1 MHKESLY
8 NFYLYLLILILISFF
23 YGFRDLSI
31 GYDSYVYA
39 MNFIYIEDHHFS
51 FEPFFD
57 FFTKTI
63 RFFTSN
69 YSIYFSLI
77 CLIIL
82 VNYLIL
88 NFLIYKK
95 ELFKYRFLIIIS
107 FLISSTWVLTIIT
120 NAMRQGVGLSFLFIF
135 LWLFLNKKYK
145 LSIFFLIPALLSH
158 GSIILFI
165 LIFGLLLIKNNRIYF
180 FLVGLFSIFYP
191 LGINENIVN
200 KFSQILGIDLYDK
213 IKNYAVAADAW
224 VGFQLNFYLYTIF
237 WFLCF
242 SAFYR
247 YVNKDECYLIL
258 LKIYS
263 FLMVLYFLFG
273 FGGYSNRYAFF
284 CWAFLPVLQAKTLI
298 TIFDKWKVPKEQKIF
313 LITLVFFGSIFIM
326 FFNLGYLNVF

>member
-8 NFYLYLLILILISFF
+8 NFYLYFLILIVISFF

-39 MNFIYIEDHHFS
+39 MNFVYIEDRHFS

-57 FFTKTI
+57 FLTKTI

-69 YSIYFSLI
+69 YSIYFTLI
-77 CLIIL
+77 CLIIFA
-82 VNYLIL
+82 NYLVL
-88 NFLIYKK
+88 NFFIYKK
-95 ELFKYRFLIIIS
+95 EFFKYRFLIIIS

-135 LWLFLNKKYK
+135 LWLFLNKKYF
-145 LSIFFLIPALLSH
+145 LSLVFLIPALLSH
-158 GSIILFI
+158 GSIVLFLVIFWLLFI
-165 LIFGLLLIKNNRIYF
+165 KSNKIYF
-180 FLVGLFSIFYP
+180 SLILLFSIFYP
-191 LGINENIVN
+191 LGINEGIVN
-200 KFSQILGIDLYDK
+200 NFSKILGIDLYDK

-242 SAFYR
+242 SAFYK
-247 YVNKDECYLIL
+247 YVYKDECYFTL

-263 FLMVLYFLFG
+263 FLMVLYFIFG

-298 TIFDKWKVPKEQKIF
+298 TILDKLVVSKDKKIF
-313 LITLVFFGSIFIM
+313 AIAVLFFASLFIM
-326 FFNLGYLNVF
+326 FLNLGYFNVF